1 MPGQFSR
8 LTLLATVLVLLAGA
22 VVAADITIVVQKG
35 RAFSTP
41 SVQILRGGV
50 VRFSNEDRFRH
61 QLYVDSPG
69 MSFDSDEHD
78 PGTTLDIPFSKAGTF
93 EVRCHI
99 HPKMLMTVEV
109 R

>member
-1 MPGQFSR
+1 MR
-8 LTLLATVLVLLAGA
+8 LILLLAAALVLLAGV

-35 RAFSTP
+35 RAFSVP
-41 SVQILRGGV
+41 SVSIARGGV

-61 QLYVDSPG
+61 QLYIDSPA

-78 PGTTLDIPFSKAGTF
+78 PGTTLDIPFTTAGTF

-99 HPKMLMTVEV
+99 HPKMLMTVSV